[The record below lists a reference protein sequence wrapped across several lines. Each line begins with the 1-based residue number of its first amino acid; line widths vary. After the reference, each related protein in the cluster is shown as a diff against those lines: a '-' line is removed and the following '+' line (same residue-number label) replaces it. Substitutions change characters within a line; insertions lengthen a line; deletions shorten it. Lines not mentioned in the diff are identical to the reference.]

1 MNVSQL
7 MTTDVF
13 TVRPESGLDE
23 AAYLMLKNDV
33 GCVPVVD
40 DDRRPVGVITDRDV
54 AMASF
59 VEGAAPHR
67 LVVGETMTGR
77 VFTCRDTDTVAV
89 PHELMREHQVRRIPV
104 TDEAGRLVGL
114 LSLSDLSQVAVAVEK
129 GKTKV
134 RNDLTDTMAALTRP
148 RDEAHAARFA
158 KLPKAPKKKAPTR
171 TGKTAP
177 TPAAVK
183 KTTTKR

>member
-7 MTTDVF
+7 MTTDVC
-13 TVRPESGLDE
+13 TVRPENGLDE

-40 DDRRPVGVITDRDV
+40 DDQRPIGMITDRDV
-54 AMASF
+54 AMASY
-59 VEGAAPHR
+59 VKGAAPHR

-77 VFTCRDTDTVAV
+77 VFTCRDTDAVAV

-104 TDEAGRLVGL
+104 TDEAGCLVGL

-134 RNDLTDTMAALTRP
+134 RSDLADTMGALTRP
-148 RDEAHAARFA
+148 RDEERAGRFA
-158 KLPKAPKKKAPTR
+158 NLPKAPRKKAPTKTTR
-171 TGKTAP
+171 TPVAG
-177 TPAAVK
+177 K
-183 KTTTKR
+183 KTTTRR